1 LPSTSNVFDVLSEII
16 APRMEHVENFS
27 GRDASFFV
35 AIFQLMSRCSW
46 YSRSMVQNSLSKG
59 SLEKTRGRDKCRV
72 CSLLAFIPESFL
84 GIVLV
89 YLRCYG
95 RSLASFPVMRE
106 IRWDDSISRKSP
118 SVGERFALPSAP
130 CNFAGELVPV
140 DASAVEYGALNKIR
154 VSSPSSR
161 YLLND

>member
-1 LPSTSNVFDVLSEII
+1 
-16 APRMEHVENFS
+16 MEHVENFS

-59 SLEKTRGRDKCRV
+59 SLEKTRGRDECRV

-140 DASAVEYGALNKIR
+140 DASAIECGALNKIR